1 MIAWE
6 TRLAIGV
13 PEIDAQH
20 RELFSRLAGFDEAL
34 ARGDRAAIGQTFA
47 FLREYALIHFETEE
61 RLMTRSGFPGLAAHR
76 VLHRGFVERLQALAE
91 DYATNGAHA
100 LLRLRARNWVVVW
113 LMDHVGREDVAIGRH
128 IRSSAA

>member
-20 RELFSRLAGFDEAL
+20 RELFSRLAGFDDAL
-34 ARGDRAAIGQTFA
+34 TRGDRVAIGQTFA
-47 FLREYALIHFETEE
+47 FLREYALVHFETEE
-61 RLMTRSGFPGLAAHR
+61 RLMTASRFPGLAAHR

-91 DYATNGAHA
+91 DYAANGAHA